1 MRARSTS
8 SRLQDLLRAWPCT
21 TEKIGSRRIAGKFDH
36 LTRCRLLHIHLHGW
50 IKGLSGSLAREL
62 HRDHKEQT
70 SLRLYMYIQI
80 CIQITSTSTSTSTSI
95 SISTDTRTCRHAD
108 THCSVMA
115 KDPLS
120 PQVHGVSTAWRAS
133 RSTLG
138 WCKVE
143 VAARLLKVLPDVR
156 VCGGRVKGCRNVVWK
171 VSDPGKVCLFLSPPP
186 LLLFC
191 SSSLNNFASCCCF
204 HAEACDDVINDSFY
218 CSVTPIGIIESQC

>member
-21 TEKIGSRRIAGKFDH
+21 TEKIGSRRIAGKFHH
-36 LTRCRLLHIHLHGW
+36 LTRYRLLHIHLHGW

-80 CIQITSTSTSTSTSI
+80 LDHIHIHIHIHIHRHADMQ
-95 SISTDTRTCRHAD
+95 TCRHAD

-143 VAARLLKVLPDVR
+143 VAARLLKVLLDVR
-156 VCGGRVKGCRNVVWK
+156 VCGGRIKGCRNVVWK
-171 VSDPGKVCLFLSPPP
+171 VWDPGKVC
-186 LLLFC
+186 
-191 SSSLNNFASCCCF
+191 
-204 HAEACDDVINDSFY
+204 
-218 CSVTPIGIIESQC
+218 